1 MKIKNDTKNYI
12 KFNVLTFLV
21 LFLLSYSTIF
31 IQRVKANFQITEP
44 KLVYNTAWQALN
56 EKFYFKSN
64 VNLQSWQ
71 NKFENKIND
80 LDDAHSCINKLVGVL
95 NDPYTRFL
103 TKDEFKDEQ
112 DIINSTL
119 IGIGIK
125 LASKKPVILDVLPD
139 SPAYKEDVRPNDY
152 LLAINNQS
160 TKSLSTGK
168 IVDLLRGQKDT
179 SLTITLRRGND
190 ILDKTLIR
198 EELILKAVST
208 KLLENDIALIKIDSF
223 IPENT
228 SSLFRDELLKL
239 MSTNGIILDLRN
251 NSGGLLKNAI
261 EIADMFL
268 SEGKIVSTVDNSIK
282 INEYANSS
290 KLFNS
295 NIVILVNENTASA
308 SEILTSALKENN
320 IATVIGKRTYGKGL
334 VQEVIKLPD
343 DSALHVTIA
352 AYLTPSGKNIN
363 NVGIIPDEI
372 VSNEDKQIKKAIEIL
387 KT

>member
-44 KLVYNTAWQALN
+44 KLVYNTAWQVLN

-64 VNLQSWQ
+64 VNLQGWQ